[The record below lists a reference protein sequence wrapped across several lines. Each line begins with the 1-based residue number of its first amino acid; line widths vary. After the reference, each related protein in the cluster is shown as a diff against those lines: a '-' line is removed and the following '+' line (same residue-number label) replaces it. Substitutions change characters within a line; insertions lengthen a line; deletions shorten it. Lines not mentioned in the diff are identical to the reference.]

1 MDEDIVPRSRPNAST
16 REAAREVSALF
27 YIVNPLVPDFILQK
41 DSQNQTSGAFQ
52 AAALF
57 VDIAGFTAVT
67 TKLVQHGR
75 EGAEALAHTLRFYF
89 DPLIKSV
96 HEGGGFITGFAGDAC
111 TALFEDSRL
120 RNAAEYALDAAVRM
134 QRFVAENP
142 CYETRFGSFGFSLR
156 VGLSWG
162 KVSWEIVRVTDDRSY
177 FCFHG
182 HAVEGCAAVEH
193 HAQAGQVLLDSA
205 FRRRVPRA
213 EATHVIGDVFREI
226 RHCAP
231 SLRLGAQWLP
241 AGPEA
246 ARFLAP
252 GITSLPA
259 HGEFRD
265 VVSVFVTFQEA
276 TDLPALLRLLHDLA
290 GSYGGTFSGLD
301 FGDKGTNVLIH
312 FGAPVAHE
320 NDTER
325 ALDFAIELRRVC
337 PPPLRLRAGITRD
350 VRYVGFNGGTRRHEF
365 ACLGRATNLAA
376 RLMMKADWGELLCGP
391 RIAADAGAAYH
402 LKSKGELT
410 LKGFDEAVEAFSL
423 AGKRQQSTQKE
434 FSAKELVGRTAE
446 LAALEAAVAPIF
458 ASPARTAGMIHI
470 DGEAGLGKSYL
481 VGTFRRALD
490 QRAGG
495 APLWIEAPCDQT
507 LQRSVNAFESALR
520 EYFHQSA
527 AASKEEN
534 HVRFDDRFDWLLYR
548 LPEGETSLRHELEE
562 GRSIF
567 AALAGIHWDGS
578 LYERLHPKDRFSR
591 ILAAITSWVR
601 AESLLAPVVIHLED
615 AQWADVD
622 TQRAVQAISGLC
634 AAGAPIAVLCS
645 ARYRDDGAPFRIEVA
660 HDVFRAE
667 IALGPLAHEEIGR
680 IADNAAGRCV
690 PDLFRALLLEHAG
703 GNPFYTEELVAYWA
717 DAGAQVG
724 VSDTSV
730 SSLSVALLPRDVNS
744 ILIARLDRLPPPIKS
759 TVLAA
764 AVLGKEFDVRILAH
778 MVDVRAELESRVHA
792 AEVQR
797 IWTSTDGVFYRFR
810 NTLLRNAAYEI
821 QARARLQRLHFRA
834 AEAILLV
841 HGGDLDG
848 FFAVLARHYR
858 RADAPDSARQYYL
871 RAARQ
876 ATKRWAL
883 AEAKRMYRGYLR
895 LTRAPTP
902 ESIVARYEF
911 ARDVLEVAGEV
922 SRARE
927 EHDLVVT
934 EAQKLGDTN
943 SEALGWLGLGRV
955 RWVRDQLDEAE
966 RCLEEAVALS
976 RTAHNRWTESRV
988 LAHLALVYG
997 DRGQTAEALAIFEG
1011 AVRTGIAL
1019 GIRDEATT
1027 FGGIVQHFT
1036 TEGSIA
1042 ESFVLYRQA
1051 MKLRRGA

>member
-1 MDEDIVPRSRPNAST
+1 M
-16 REAAREVSALF
+16 
-27 YIVNPLVPDFILQK
+27 NPLVPDFILQK
-41 DSQNQTSGAFQ
+41 DRQNQTSGTFQ

-67 TKLVQHGR
+67 TRLVQHGR
-75 EGAEALAHTLRFYF
+75 EGAEALADTLRFYF

-134 QRFVAENP
+134 QRFVADHP
-142 CYETRFGSFGFSLR
+142 SYTTRFGSFNFSLR

-162 KVSWEIVRVTDDRSY
+162 KVSWEIIRITDERAY
-177 FCFHG
+177 FCFYG
-182 HAVEGCAAVEH
+182 QAVEGCAAVEH
-193 HAQAGQVLLDSA
+193 LAQAGEVLLDSA

-226 RHCAP
+226 RSSPP

-259 HGEFRD
+259 LGEFRD
-265 VVSVFVTFQEA
+265 VVSVFVLFQEA
-276 TDLPALLRLLHDLA
+276 TDLPALVHLLHELT
-290 GSYGGTFSGLD
+290 GTYGGTFSGLD
-301 FGDKGTNVLIH
+301 FGDKGTNVLVH

-325 ALDFAIELRRVC
+325 ALDFALELRRVC
-337 PPPLRLRAGITRD
+337 PPPVRMRAGITRD

-365 ACLGRATNLAA
+365 ACLGQATNLAA
-376 RLMMKADWGELLCGP
+376 RLMTKADWGELLCGP
-391 RIAADAGAAYH
+391 KLASTATVAYH

-410 LKGFDEAVEAFSL
+410 LKGFDAPIEAFTL
-423 AGKRQQSTQKE
+423 TGKRQQSTQRE
-434 FSAKELVGRTAE
+434 FSAKELVGRAAE

-458 ASPARTAGMIHI
+458 ASPACTAGVIHI
-470 DGEAGLGKSYL
+470 DGEAGLGKSYF
-481 VGTFRRALD
+481 VETFRRALEH
-490 QRAGG
+490 RVGG

-520 EYFHQSA
+520 AYFRQSPA
-527 AASKEEN
+527 APKEEN
-534 HVRFDDRFDWLLYR
+534 HVRFDDAFDWLLYR
-548 LPEGETSLRHELEE
+548 LPEGETALRYELEE

-591 ILAAITSWVR
+591 TLAAITSWIR

-615 AQWADVD
+615 AQWADTD
-622 TQRAVQAISGLC
+622 TQRAVQAIGGLC
-634 AAGAPIAVLCS
+634 TAGAPIAVLCS
-645 ARYRDDGAPFRIEVA
+645 ARYRDDGAPFRIELSPQVRCC
-660 HDVFRAE
+660 D
-667 IALGPLAHEEIGR
+667 IALGPLSHEEIGL
-680 IADNAAGRCV
+680 IADNAAGRRV
-690 PDLFRALLLEHAG
+690 PDLFRSMLLEHAG

-717 DAGAQVG
+717 AAGAQPVPG
-724 VSDTSV
+724 ETSV
-730 SSLSVALLPRDVNS
+730 SALSVALLPRDVNS

-764 AVLGKEFDVRILAH
+764 AVLGVEFDVRILAH
-778 MVDVRAELESRVHA
+778 MVEGRAELESRMHA

-797 IWTSTDGVFYRFR
+797 IWTSSDGVLYRFR

-841 HGGDLDG
+841 HGSDLDS

-858 RADAPDSARQYYL
+858 RADAPDNARQYYL
-871 RAARQ
+871 RGARQ

-883 AEAKRMYRGYLR
+883 AEAKRMYRGYLK
-895 LTRAPTP
+895 LTRSPTP

-911 ARDVLEVAGEV
+911 ARDVLEVAGEI

-927 EHDLVVT
+927 EHSQVVA

-955 RWVRDQLDEAE
+955 RWLRGQLDEAQ
-966 RCLEEAVALS
+966 RCLEQGITLS
-976 RTAHNRWTESRV
+976 RTARNRWTESRV
-988 LAHLALVYG
+988 LAHLALVYQSR
-997 DRGQTAEALAIFEG
+997 DQPTEALAMFET
-1011 AVRTGIAL
+1011 AVNTGVAL
-1019 GIRDEATT
+1019 GVRDDATVL
-1027 FGGIVQHFT
+1027 GGIVQHFAV
-1036 TEGSIA
+1036 EGHLDEA
-1042 ESFVLYRQA
+1042 FALYRTA
-1051 MKLRRGA
+1051 MDLRREV